1 MTNNDYVLEYAKAV
15 LSDEIVACK
24 KIKQAC
30 QRELDDRK
38 KIKNKNYPYY
48 FDNDLANKV
57 LKVLEILPSPNG
69 NNIKLALFQKWLVC
83 SLYGWRTKKGNYRRY
98 NKAFISMSRKN
109 GKSYLISSL
118 AIVSL
123 LFDDEPKRN
132 RQILFVANSLSQALI
147 SFNMARSELNQLA
160 QKSPSL
166 RRRLTIRKK
175 EIYDNL
181 TDSFMIPLPS
191 EAERLDGY
199 NPTTAIIDEYHAS
212 RDDSVYQVLESGM
225 GQQKNGLLAVI
236 STRGFKRMAMYEHEQ
251 VLAKILNK
259 ELQDDNYFIAIFEQD
274 SKEDVIQLN
283 TDLFQQSNPLL
294 AVKEVRDVMLPKLKN
309 DVQSA
314 IASDNLTPV
323 LTKKFNLWSD
333 INHDS
338 FINLETWKKATIA
351 KPKIDGK
358 HVIFGID
365 LSKSNDLTSI
375 SWLVDLENGTYFA
388 DSHSFVA
395 NKDDIVAKGRR
406 ERVDYVALARK
417 GECDISQTD
426 SGVIDYD
433 VIYEWLIDFIKL
445 HNLQVDAIAYDP
457 YQMSY
462 LIPRL
467 ERDYQIVT
475 IRQNNKTLSAPT
487 KDFQDKIL
495 TKTIVHSDNV
505 LLERAVENGVLV
517 YDSTNSCR
525 LDKRRNSD
533 KIDPLAA
540 LLDAY
545 TYLFNNQLEEIKNS
559 ADNSY
564 YENLKF

>member
-1 MTNNDYVLEYAKAV
+1 MQDYVLEYAKAV

-38 KIKNKNYPYY
+38 KIKNKDYPYY
-48 FDNDLANKV
+48 FDNEIANQV

-69 NNIKLALFQKWLVC
+69 NKIQLSLFQKWLVC

-98 NKAFISMSRKN
+98 NKAFISMARKN

-123 LFDDEPKRN
+123 LFDNEPKRN

-160 QKSPSL
+160 QKSSSL

-181 TDSFMIPLPS
+181 TDSFMVPLPS
-191 EAERLDGY
+191 EADRLDGY
-199 NPTTAIIDEYHAS
+199 GGTTCIYDEFHAA
-212 RDDSVYQVLESGM
+212 RDDSVYNVLASGM
-225 GQQKNGLLAVI
+225 GQQKNGLLCII

-251 VLAKILNK
+251 ILTKILNK
-259 ELQDDNYFIAIFEQD
+259 ELTDDRYFIALYEQD
-274 SKEDVIQLN
+274 DKEDVINLN
-283 TDLFQQSNPLL
+283 TASFQQSNPLL
-294 AVKEVRDVMLPKLKN
+294 AVKEVRDVMLPKLIN

-314 IASDNLTPV
+314 VASDSLTPV
-323 LTKKFNLWSD
+323 LTKNFNLWSD

-338 FINLETWKKATIA
+338 FINLETWQSATIA
-351 KPKIDGK
+351 KPNIDGK
-358 HVIFGID
+358 HVVFGVD

-375 SWLVDLENGTYFA
+375 SWLIQLDNGTYYA

-395 NKDDIVAKGRR
+395 NKDNIVAKGRR

-417 GECDISQTD
+417 NECDISQTD

-433 VIYEWLIDFIKL
+433 VIYSWLIDFIKL
-445 HNLQVDAIAYDP
+445 HHLIVDAIAYDP

-467 ERDYQIVT
+467 ERDYELVP
-475 IRQNNKTLSAPT
+475 IRQNNKTLSSPT
-487 KDFQDKIL
+487 KDFQDKVL
-495 TKTIVHSDNV
+495 TKTIVHADNT
-505 LLERAVENGVLV
+505 LLQRAVENGVLV

-545 TYLFNNQLEEIKNS
+545 TYLFNNQLEEIKNT

>member
-38 KIKNKNYPYY
+38 KIKHKNYPYY

-57 LKVLEILPSPNG
+57 LKVLELLPSPTG
-69 NNIKLALFQKWLVC
+69 NSIKLALFQKWLVC
-83 SLYGWRTKKGNYRRY
+83 SLYGWRTKIGDYRRY
-98 NKAFISMSRKN
+98 NKAFISMARKN

-123 LFDDEPKRN
+123 LFDGEPKRN

-175 EIYDNL
+175 EIYDSL

-191 EAERLDGY
+191 EADRLDGY
-199 NPTTAIIDEYHAS
+199 NPTTAIIDEFHAAKNS
-212 RDDSVYQVLESGM
+212 EVYNVLASGM

-236 STRGFKRMAMYEHEQ
+236 STRGFKRMAMYNHEQ
-251 VLAKILNK
+251 ILTKILNR
-259 ELQDDNYFIAIFEQD
+259 EIQDDRYFIALYEQD
-274 SKEDVIQLN
+274 DKEDVVNLN
-283 TDLFQQSNPLL
+283 TDLWQQSNPLL
-294 AVKEVRDVMLPKLKN
+294 AVKAVSEIMLPKLIN

-314 IASDNLTPV
+314 IASDSLTPV
-323 LTKKFNLWSD
+323 LTKNFNLWSD

-351 KPKIDGK
+351 KPNIDGK
-358 HVIFGID
+358 HVVFGID

-375 SWLVDLENGTYFA
+375 SWLVQLENGTYYA

-433 VIYEWLIDFIKL
+433 VIYEWLIDFIQL

-467 ERDYQIVT
+467 ELDYQLVT

-525 LDKRRNSD
+525 LDKRRNSE

>member
-1 MTNNDYVLEYAKAV
+1 MTNNDYVLKYAKAV
-15 LSDEIVACK
+15 LSDEIIACK
-24 KIKQAC
+24 KIRQAC

-38 KIKNKNYPYY
+38 KIKDKDYPYY
-48 FDNDLANKV
+48 FDNELANKV

-69 NNIKLALFQKWLVC
+69 NNIKLALFQKFLVS

-98 NKAFISMSRKN
+98 NKAFISMARKN

-160 QKSPSL
+160 QKSSSL

-191 EAERLDGY
+191 DAERLDGY

-212 RDDSVYQVLESGM
+212 RDDSVYNVLASGM

-251 VLAKILNK
+251 ILTKILNK
-259 ELQDDNYFIAIFEQD
+259 EIQDDRYFIALYEQD
-274 SKEDVIQLN
+274 DKEDVVSLN
-283 TDLFQQSNPLL
+283 TDLWQQSNPLL
-294 AVKEVRDVMLPKLKN
+294 AVKAVSEVMLPKLIN
-309 DVQSA
+309 DVQSS
-314 IASDNLTPV
+314 IASDSLTPV
-323 LTKKFNLWSD
+323 LTKNFNLWSD

-338 FINLETWKKATIA
+338 FINLETWQKATIA
-351 KPKIDGK
+351 KPNIDGK
-358 HVIFGID
+358 HVVFGVD

-375 SWLVDLENGTYFA
+375 SWLVQLDNGTYYS

-406 ERVDYVALARK
+406 ERVDYVSLARK

-467 ERDYQIVT
+467 EQNYQIVT

-495 TKTIVHSDNV
+495 TKTIVHSDNT
-505 LLERAVENGVLV
+505 LLKRAVENGLLIF
-517 YDSTNSCR
+517 DSTNSCR
-525 LDKRRNSD
+525 LDKRSNSQ

-540 LLDAY
+540 LLDSY
-545 TYLFNNQLEEIKNS
+545 TYLFNSKLEEIKNS

>member
-1 MTNNDYVLEYAKAV
+1 MTNNDYVLKYAKAV
-15 LSDEIVACK
+15 LSDEIIACK
-24 KIKQAC
+24 KIKLAC

-38 KIKNKNYPYY
+38 KIKNKDYPYY
-48 FDNDLANKV
+48 FDNELANKV

-69 NNIKLALFQKWLVC
+69 NSIKLALFQKWLVC

-98 NKAFISMSRKN
+98 NKAFISMARKN

-123 LFDDEPKRN
+123 LFDNEPKRN

-160 QKSPSL
+160 LQSSSL

-191 EAERLDGY
+191 DADRLDGY

-212 RDDSVYQVLESGM
+212 RDDSVYNVLASGM

-251 VLAKILNK
+251 ILAKILNK
-259 ELQDDNYFIAIFEQD
+259 EIQDDRYFIALYEQD
-274 SKEDVIQLN
+274 DKEDVVNLN
-283 TDLFQQSNPLL
+283 TDLWEQSNPLL
-294 AVKEVRDVMLPKLKN
+294 SVKAVSEVMLPKLIN

-314 IASDNLTPV
+314 VASDSLTPV
-323 LTKKFNLWSD
+323 LTKNFNLWSD

-338 FINLETWKKATIA
+338 FINLETWQKAEIA
-351 KPKIDGK
+351 KPNIDGK
-358 HVIFGID
+358 HVVFGVD

-375 SWLVDLENGTYFA
+375 SWLVDLENGTYYA

-395 NKDDIVAKGRR
+395 NKNDIVAKGKR
-406 ERVDYVALARK
+406 ERVNYVDLARK
-417 GECDISQTD
+417 GECDISQTE

-433 VIYEWLIDFIKL
+433 VIYGWLIDFIKL
-445 HNLQVDAIAYDP
+445 HHLQVDAVSYDNF
-457 YQMSY
+457 QMSY

-467 ERDYQIVT
+467 ERDYQLVP

-495 TKTIVHSDNV
+495 TKTIVHADNT
-505 LLERAVENGVLV
+505 LLQRAVENGVLV

>member
-1 MTNNDYVLEYAKAV
+1 MTNNDYVLKYAKAV
-15 LSDEIVACK
+15 LSDEIIACK
-24 KIKQAC
+24 KIKLAC

-38 KIKNKNYPYY
+38 KIKNKDYPYY
-48 FDNDLANKV
+48 FDNELANKV

-98 NKAFISMSRKN
+98 NKAFISMARKN

-123 LFDDEPKRN
+123 LFDNEPKRN

-160 QKSPSL
+160 LQSSSL

-191 EAERLDGY
+191 DADRLDGY

-212 RDDSVYQVLESGM
+212 RDDSVYNVLASGM

-251 VLAKILNK
+251 ILAKILNK
-259 ELQDDNYFIAIFEQD
+259 EIQDDRYFIALYEQD
-274 SKEDVIQLN
+274 DKEDVVNLN
-283 TDLFQQSNPLL
+283 TDLWEQSNPLL
-294 AVKEVRDVMLPKLKN
+294 SVKAVRDVMLPKLIN

-314 IASDNLTPV
+314 VASDSLTPV
-323 LTKKFNLWSD
+323 LTKNFNLWSD

-338 FINLETWKKATIA
+338 FINLETWQSATIA
-351 KPKIDGK
+351 KPNINGK
-358 HVIFGID
+358 HVVFGVD

-375 SWLVDLENGTYFA
+375 SWLVQLDNGTYYA
-388 DSHSFVA
+388 DSYSFVA
-395 NKDDIVAKGRR
+395 NKDDIVAKGKR
-406 ERVDYVALARK
+406 ERVNYVSLARK

-467 ERDYQIVT
+467 EQNYQIVT

-495 TKTIVHSDNV
+495 TKTIVHSNNV
-505 LLERAVENGVLV
+505 LLQRAVENGILI

-545 TYLFNNQLEEIKNS
+545 TYLFNNQLEEIKNN

>member
-1 MTNNDYVLEYAKAV
+1 MHDYVLEYANKV
-15 LSDEIVACK
+15 TSDEIVACK

-38 KIKNKNYPYY
+38 KIKNKDYPYY
-48 FDNDLANKV
+48 FDNELANKV

-83 SLYGWRTKKGNYRRY
+83 SLYGWRTKQGNYRRY
-98 NKAFISMSRKN
+98 NKAFISMARKN

-160 QKSPSL
+160 QKSSSL

-191 EAERLDGY
+191 DAERLDGY

-212 RDDSVYQVLESGM
+212 RDDSVYNVLASGM

-251 VLAKILNK
+251 ILTKILNK
-259 ELQDDNYFIAIFEQD
+259 EIYDSRYFIAIYEQD
-274 SKEDVIQLN
+274 DKENVINLN
-283 TDLFQQSNPLL
+283 TDLWQQSNPLL
-294 AVKEVRDVMLPKLKN
+294 AVKAVSEVMLPKLIN
-309 DVQSA
+309 DVQSS
-314 IASDNLTPV
+314 IASDSLAPV
-323 LTKKFNLWSD
+323 LTKNFNLWSD
-333 INHDS
+333 INHSS
-338 FINLETWKKATIA
+338 FINLNDWQKATIA
-351 KPKIDGK
+351 KPNINGK
-358 HVIFGID
+358 NVAFGVD

-375 SWLVDLENGTYFA
+375 SWLVQLDNDGTYFA

-417 GECDISQTD
+417 NECDISQTD

-433 VIYEWLIDFIKL
+433 TIYKWLIDFIKL
-445 HNLQVDAIAYDP
+445 HHLTVDAIAYDP
-457 YQMSY
+457 YQMNY
-462 LIPRL
+462 LIPRFEQNYEL
-467 ERDYQIVT
+467 VA

-495 TKTIVHSDNV
+495 TKTIVHSDNT
-505 LLERAVENGVLV
+505 LLKRSIENGVLV

-525 LDKRRNSD
+525 LDKRRNSE

-540 LLDAY
+540 LLNAY
-545 TYLFNNQLEEIKNS
+545 TFLFNSQLEEFKNN

-564 YENLKF
+564 FEKFTL

>member
-199 NPTTAIIDEYHAS
+199 NPQTSIIDEFHAAKNS
-212 RDDSVYQVLESGM
+212 EVYNVLASGM

-236 STRGFKRMAMYEHEQ
+236 STRGFKRRAMYEHEQ
-251 VLAKILNK
+251 ILTKILNK
-259 ELQDDNYFIAIFEQD
+259 EIQDDRYFIALYEQD
-274 SKEDVIQLN
+274 DKEDVVNLN
-283 TDLFQQSNPLL
+283 TDLWQQSNPLL
-294 AVKEVRDVMLPKLKN
+294 AVKAVSEVMLPKLIN

-314 IASDNLTPV
+314 IASDSLTPV
-323 LTKKFNLWSD
+323 LTKNFNLWSD

-351 KPKIDGK
+351 KPNIDGK
-358 HVIFGID
+358 HVVFGID

-375 SWLVDLENGTYFA
+375 SWLVDLENGKYFA

-417 GECDISQTD
+417 DECDISQTD

-525 LDKRRNSD
+525 LDKRKNSD

>member
-1 MTNNDYVLEYAKAV
+1 MTDYVLKYAKAV

-57 LKVLEILPSPNG
+57 LKVLALLPSPNG

-98 NKAFISMSRKN
+98 TKAFISMARKN

-123 LFDDEPKRN
+123 LFDDEPQRN

-147 SFNMARSELNQLA
+147 SFNMARSELDQLS

-181 TDSFMIPLPS
+181 TDSFMMPLPS
-191 EAERLDGY
+191 EADRLDGY
-199 NPTTAIIDEYHAS
+199 NPTTAIIDEFHAAKNS
-212 RDDSVYQVLESGM
+212 EVYNVLASGM

-251 VLAKILNK
+251 VLTKILNK
-259 ELQDDNYFIAIFEQD
+259 EIQDDRYFIALFEQD
-274 SKEDVIQLN
+274 NKEDVMNLN
-283 TDLFQQSNPLL
+283 TGSWQQSNPLL
-294 AVKEVRDVMLPKLKN
+294 AVKAVRDVMLPKLIN

-314 IASDNLTPV
+314 IASDSLTPV
-323 LTKKFNLWSD
+323 LTKNFNLWSD

-351 KPKIDGK
+351 KPNIDGK
-358 HVIFGID
+358 HVVFGID

-375 SWLVDLENGTYFA
+375 SWLVDLENGKYFA

-395 NKDDIVAKGRR
+395 NKDDIIAKGRR

-433 VIYEWLIDFIKL
+433 VIYEWLIDFIQL

-505 LLERAVENGVLV
+505 LLKRAVENGVLV

-525 LDKRRNSD
+525 LDKRRNSE

-545 TYLFNNQLEEIKNS
+545 TYLFNNQLEEIQNS

-564 YENLKF
+564 YENLKL

>member
-83 SLYGWRTKKGNYRRY
+83 SLYGWRTKKGDYRRY
-98 NKAFISMSRKN
+98 NKAFISMARKN

-199 NPTTAIIDEYHAS
+199 NPQTSIIDEFHAAKNS
-212 RDDSVYQVLESGM
+212 EVYNVLASGM

-236 STRGFKRMAMYEHEQ
+236 STRGFKRRAMYEHEQ
-251 VLAKILNK
+251 ILTKILNK
-259 ELQDDNYFIAIFEQD
+259 EIQDDRYFIALYEQD
-274 SKEDVIQLN
+274 DKEDVVNLN
-283 TDLFQQSNPLL
+283 TDLWQQSNPLL
-294 AVKEVRDVMLPKLKN
+294 AVKAVSEVMLPKLIN

-314 IASDNLTPV
+314 IASDSLTPV
-323 LTKKFNLWSD
+323 LTKNFNLWSD

-351 KPKIDGK
+351 KPNIDGK
-358 HVIFGID
+358 HVVFGID

>member
-1 MTNNDYVLEYAKAV
+1 MHDYVLEYAKAV

-83 SLYGWRTKKGNYRRY
+83 SLYGWRTKQGNYRRY
-98 NKAFISMSRKN
+98 NKAFVSMARKN

-191 EAERLDGY
+191 DAERLDGY

-212 RDDSVYQVLESGM
+212 RDDSVYQVLASGM

-251 VLAKILNK
+251 ILTKILNK
-259 ELQDDNYFIAIFEQD
+259 ELQDDRYFIAIYEQNN
-274 SKEDVIQLN
+274 KEDVVNLN
-283 TDLFQQSNPLL
+283 TDLWQQSNPLL
-294 AVKEVRDVMLPKLKN
+294 AVEAVREVMLPKLIN

-314 IASDNLTPV
+314 VASDLLTPV
-323 LTKKFNLWSD
+323 LTKNFNLWSD

-338 FINLETWKKATIA
+338 FINLETWQSATIS
-351 KPKIDGK
+351 KPNIDGK
-358 HVIFGID
+358 HVVFGVD

-375 SWLVDLENGTYFA
+375 SWLVQLDNGTYYA
-388 DSHSFVA
+388 DSYSFVA
-395 NKDDIVAKGRR
+395 NKDNIVAKGKR

-433 VIYEWLIDFIKL
+433 VIYGWLIDFIKL
-445 HNLQVDAIAYDP
+445 HHLTVDAIAYDP

-467 ERDYQIVT
+467 EQNYQIVT
-475 IRQNNKTLSAPT
+475 VRQNNKTLSAPT

-495 TKTIVHSDNV
+495 TKTIVHSNNV
-505 LLERAVENGVLV
+505 LLQRAVENGILT

-525 LDKRRNSD
+525 LDKKRNSD